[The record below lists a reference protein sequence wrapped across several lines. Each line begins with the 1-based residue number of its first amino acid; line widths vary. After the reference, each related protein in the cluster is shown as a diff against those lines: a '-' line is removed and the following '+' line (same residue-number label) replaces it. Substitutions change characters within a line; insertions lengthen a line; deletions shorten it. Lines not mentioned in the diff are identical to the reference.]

1 VASVTERSDPVLA
14 AWRADV
20 AALGGRLVDVESDP
34 TVAVARS
41 GVLAGGSAAAWAE
54 ADAGIAA
61 AWEVF
66 RAVDDLL
73 DRAEREP
80 GQAHALLTAPTVP
93 GPQGPAD
100 ATTAVHAANAA
111 IEAATGLAA
120 RLAAAWGDWTARNR
134 AAETAARTAGD
145 TATARA
151 SASLGELLATDPLAI
166 AETDIA
172 GVEAAAARATGKHT
186 AAQAAAGRL
195 DLDLARARDDLAAL
209 DADLQRA
216 GGELA
221 HAASRV
227 AGIATAVPVADLA
240 ALGDWLDRIA
250 AAAPA
255 DRPRAAA
262 ALDDWFAAC
271 ASRRAELDAAL
282 APARDGMRRREQGR
296 GLWTALRAK
305 AGARKLDERPE
316 VAAALTTAQDELWR
330 APCDLDTAEAALKR
344 LSEVLESRP
353 GDTT

>member
-1 VASVTERSDPVLA
+1 VARVTGRSDPVLA

-41 GVLAGGSAAAWAE
+41 GVLAGGSAVAWAE

-80 GQAHALLTAPTVP
+80 GQAHVLLTAPTVP

-111 IEAATGLAA
+111 VEAATGLAA

-134 AAETAARTAGD
+134 AAETAATTAGD

-151 SASLGELLATDPLAI
+151 AASLGELLATDPLAI

-186 AAQAAAGRL
+186 AAQAAAGRV
-195 DLDLARARDDLAAL
+195 DLDLARARDDLGAL

-216 GGELA
+216 GAELA

-330 APCDLDTAEAALKR
+330 APCDLDTAETALKH